1 MARLNAEAAL
11 RTMAKKK
18 ALVHHI
24 TNWVTINDCAQIV
37 RHWGCLPVMA
47 HAVDEVAEMTGLAGA
62 LVLNIG
68 TLTPELVEA
77 MLVAARAANEKGIPV
92 IVDAVG
98 AGATRLRTNE
108 SKRLL
113 EEAKVDILKG
123 NAGEIAT
130 LAGVEAEVRGVES
143 ISVEGDP
150 SATAKALAATL
161 GGVVAMTGEV
171 DIVSDGKR
179 TFRIKGGHAL
189 MGRVVGTGCVGTS
202 TVGCFAT
209 AGGDLLE
216 RTGEALACFGLA
228 GERAAKIAK
237 GPGDFMGAFFNE
249 IVGISER
256 PTGIKFDVEE
266 SA

>member
-1 MARLNAEAAL
+1 MPRLNAEATL
-11 RTMAKKK
+11 RTMAEKK

-47 HAVDEVAEMTGLAGA
+47 HAVDEVAEMVGLAGA

-77 MLVAARAANEKGIPV
+77 MLVAAKEANDRGVPV
-92 IVDAVG
+92 VVDAVG

-108 SKRLL
+108 CRRLL

-143 ISVEGDP
+143 ISVGGDVGG
-150 SATAKALAATL
+150 TAKALAATL
-161 GGVVAMTGEV
+161 GNVVAVTGESDV
-171 DIVSDGKR
+171 VSDGKR
-179 TFRIKGGHAL
+179 VFKIKGGHAL
-189 MGRVVGTGCVGTS
+189 MGRVVGTGCISTS

-209 AGGDLLE
+209 AGGDLME
-216 RTGEALACFGLA
+216 RASEALACFGLA
-228 GERAAKIAK
+228 GERAAKSAS

-249 IVGISER
+249 IVRISER
-256 PTGIKFDVEE
+256 PTGVKFDVEE

>member
-1 MARLNAEAAL
+1 MPRLNAEATL
-11 RTMAKKK
+11 RTMAEKK

-47 HAVDEVAEMTGLAGA
+47 HAADEVAEMAGLAGA

-68 TLTPELVEA
+68 TLTPELIEA
-77 MLVAARAANEKGIPV
+77 MLIAAKVANARGIPV
-92 IVDAVG
+92 VVDAVG
-98 AGATRLRTNE
+98 AGATKLRTNE

-113 EEAKVDILKG
+113 EEAKIDILKG

-143 ISVEGDP
+143 ISVGGDVG
-150 SATAKALAATL
+150 ATAKALAATL
-161 GGVVAMTGEV
+161 GNVVAVTGETDV
-171 DIVSDGKR
+171 VSDGER
-179 TFRIKGGHAL
+179 VFRVKGGHPL

-216 RTGEALACFGLA
+216 RAGEALACFGLA
-228 GERAAKIAK
+228 GQRAAKVAK

-249 IVGISER
+249 IALISER
-256 PTGIKFDVEE
+256 PAGVKFDVEE